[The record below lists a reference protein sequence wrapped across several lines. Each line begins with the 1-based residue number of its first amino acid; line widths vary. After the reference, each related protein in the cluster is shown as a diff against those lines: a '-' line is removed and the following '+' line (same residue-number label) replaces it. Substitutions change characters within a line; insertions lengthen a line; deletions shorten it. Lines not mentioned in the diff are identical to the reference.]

1 MIENSP
7 EPKHIS
13 EILIENISN
22 ATNDERK
29 KEAKKKDLESEIA
42 GLTEQIADI
51 QTDMRLTGDPAL
63 PQALDNATEA
73 SMLAQREFR
82 EQNDEK
88 ED

>member
-13 EILIENISN
+13 EILIENISD